1 MYYTDNPVGFY
12 TKTNIELNITSLSL
26 LLSRAA
32 KQSTA
37 QVRARVVKKQ
47 ATVQSDRTAPTRLIP
62 FITISLTI
70 GMRSSLSLWRKTE
83 WEVGSL
89 LSPLPAGDTQY
100 QNTEGSEVTAVLTVP
115 SEQFISLLRYT
126 ICLCS
131 ASALPVYPG
140 ISHQL
145 RKEPRDHGTNATL
158 FA

>member
-37 QVRARVVKKQ
+37 QVRAWVVKKQ

-70 GMRSSLSLWRKTE
+70 GIDRVCHCGGKPSERLGACSALCQQ
-83 WEVGSL
+83 V
-89 LSPLPAGDTQY
+89 TQY

-145 RKEPRDHGTNATL
+145 RKEPRDHGANATL
-158 FA
+158 SA